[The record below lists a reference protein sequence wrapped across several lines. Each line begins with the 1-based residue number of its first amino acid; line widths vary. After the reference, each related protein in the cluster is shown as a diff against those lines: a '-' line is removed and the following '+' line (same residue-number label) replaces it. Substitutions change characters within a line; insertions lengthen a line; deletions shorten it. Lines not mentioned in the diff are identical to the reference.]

1 MQEAAE
7 LPQRGEVWNEA
18 GQGVP
23 HQDQD
28 RPSARGA
35 DQTGLFFILFSTL
48 SCFIVIGERMQGCA
62 GDRVQ
67 TAQRLEA
74 GDSEHHRVQ
83 VDLQSNDTLLSN
95 PSNPHL
101 KILHR
106 PLSKISEF
114 TILQG

>member
-95 PSNPHL
+95 PPNPHL
-101 KILHR
+101 KILNR
-106 PLSKISEF
+106 PLSKI
-114 TILQG
+114 L